1 MSVLRSVAS
10 SAARSAAA
18 ARPTSVAVPGLAQV
32 TLSHSANAT
41 TSTHS
46 SRSVSAAQSF
56 SSSAT
61 QQLPSPSSS
70 NISTSKPV
78 PSSRPQGSSSG
89 AHVSRLSPRAPPQR
103 QEPYSPITV
112 AVVKTLAKMMGY
124 NSRESTAIR
133 VTSDLFDACAD
144 AVELNAHFWY
154 EECGLPRTYQTW
166 FQLTNL
172 HVWLLLVR
180 FRAFPT
186 RDVSQSYA
194 QELINHF
201 FIDAESRMRERFG
214 VQTSRL
220 VKGYMRDM
228 HMQQRGAVLS
238 LDEALGR
245 NSDAHMAAALWRNLW
260 GGGWG
265 IVGGVKRKLRGIDRS
280 DKPGNP
286 KVYSQDEEEGLPD
299 LAVDK
304 AAPALPA
311 SNASKPL
318 HSNGLEEKMAQVP
331 PPNNRAS
338 SLIPAHH
345 GDIEAL
351 AFAQHLAGS
360 VDFVRI
366 QVEHLAEMSDQ
377 SIMQGSVG
385 KGASQLFVKI

>member
-1 MSVLRSVAS
+1 
-10 SAARSAAA
+10 
-18 ARPTSVAVPGLAQV
+18 
-32 TLSHSANAT
+32 
-41 TSTHS
+41 
-46 SRSVSAAQSF
+46 
-56 SSSAT
+56 
-61 QQLPSPSSS
+61 
-70 NISTSKPV
+70 SKPV
-78 PSSRPQGSSSG
+78 PSPRAQGNNGS
-89 AHVSRLSPRAPPQR
+89 HVSRLSPRAPAQR
-103 QEPYSPITV
+103 EEPYNPITV

-133 VTSDLFDACAD
+133 VTSDLYDACAD

-172 HVWLLLVR
+172 HVWLLMTR

-186 RDVSQSYA
+186 RALSQSYA

-245 NSDAHMAAALWRNLW
+245 NSDAFMAAALWRNIW

-286 KVYSQDEEEGLPD
+286 KEYGQDEEEGLPD

-311 SNASKPL
+311 SIARQPL
-318 HSNGLEEKMAQVP
+318 HSNSPEDKLAHVP

-351 AFAQHLAGS
+351 IFAQQLAS
-360 VDFVRI
+360 TVDFVRA
-366 QVEHLAEMSDQ
+366 QVQHLAELPDDT
-377 SIMQGSVG
+377 ITQGALAKNAALV
-385 KGASQLFVKI
+385 FVKM